1 MSRQTVTVEE
11 AAEVLGLSIS
21 FTYRLIA
28 TKAIPAL
35 RFGRKILITRKT
47 IEDFLQNPTDHTVG
61 EDEGNA

>member
-47 IEDFLQNPTDHTVG
+47 IEDFLQNPADHTVG